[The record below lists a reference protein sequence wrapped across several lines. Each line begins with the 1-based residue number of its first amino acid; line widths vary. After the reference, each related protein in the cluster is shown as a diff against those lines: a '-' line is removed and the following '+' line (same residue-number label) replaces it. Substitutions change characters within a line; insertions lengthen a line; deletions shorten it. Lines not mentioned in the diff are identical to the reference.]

1 MTETEFADIIKSTK
15 NIVLSAVQNHLP
27 ERYYHA
33 IDDVVQ
39 ETYIRA
45 YSSLKKN
52 KFREDSSI
60 GTWLYAI
67 AKNESFRMDKKL
79 AREENK
85 FQRSVEEIKLNNFNK
100 ENETKDDILDLYS
113 KIEILPEKYRN
124 VMELAVIGMSVRQ
137 IADKLEIKIGT
148 VKSRASRA
156 RWMLQKLLLGE
167 DK

>member
-15 NIVLSAVQNHLP
+15 NIVLSAIQNHLP
-27 ERYYHA
+27 ERFYHA

-45 YSSLKKN
+45 YNSLTKN

-60 GTWLYAI
+60 STWLYVI
-67 AKNESFRMDKKL
+67 AKNESFRMNKKL
-79 AREENK
+79 AQEESKFNKSVDKIRFNNLNIENK
-85 FQRSVEEIKLNNFNK
+85 LN
-100 ENETKDDILDLYS
+100 DDILDLYS
-113 KIEILPEKYRN
+113 KIEILPEKYRH
-124 VMELAVIGMSVRQ
+124 VIELVAVGMSEKQ
-137 IADKLEIKIGT
+137 IADKLEIKTGT

-156 RWMLQKLLLGE
+156 RGMLQKLLLGE